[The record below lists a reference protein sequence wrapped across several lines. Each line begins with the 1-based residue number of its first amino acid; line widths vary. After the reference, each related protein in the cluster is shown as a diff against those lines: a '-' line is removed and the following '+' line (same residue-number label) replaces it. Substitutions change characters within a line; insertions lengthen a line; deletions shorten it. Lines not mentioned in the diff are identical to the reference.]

1 MMAGTFYLAETVSGM
16 RKLNFIDKALIQ
28 VDQALRTSYGRA
40 HAERENPARDIEDA
54 ELGGEDERRSAGLMR
69 INHSGEVCAQALY
82 FGQALSAREAAVN
95 EQMIQAANE
104 ETDHLAWCH
113 DRLLE
118 LNSNTSV
125 LNPLWYIGS
134 FTIGA
139 VAGAAGDR
147 WSLGFVTETECQVEA
162 HLEGHLETLPKGD
175 LRSRAI
181 IEVMAKDE
189 ARHAQ
194 NARQAGGVDL
204 PEPIK
209 RVMAST
215 AGLMRWLAYRV

>member
-1 MMAGTFYLAETVSGM
+1 MMAGIFYPAEPVSGM
-16 RKLNFIDKALIQ
+16 RKFNLIDKALMQ
-28 VDQALRTSYGRA
+28 VDQALRTSYGHA
-40 HAERENPARDIEDA
+40 HAERENPARGIEDG
-54 ELGGEDERRSAGLMR
+54 ELGGEDEQRSAGLMR

-82 FGQALSAREAAVN
+82 FGQALSAQDAAVN
-95 EQMIQAANE
+95 GQMMQAANE

-113 DRLLE
+113 ERLLE
-118 LNSNTSV
+118 LNSNSSV
-125 LNPLWYIGS
+125 LNPLWYLGS

-147 WSLGFVTETECQVEA
+147 WSLGFVSETERQVEA
-162 HLEGHLETLPKGD
+162 HLEGHLETLPEGD

-181 IEVMAKDE
+181 IEVMTKDE

-194 NARQAGGVDL
+194 NARLAGGAEL

-209 RVMAST
+209 RLMAST
-215 AGLMRWLAYRV
+215 AGLMKWLAYRV